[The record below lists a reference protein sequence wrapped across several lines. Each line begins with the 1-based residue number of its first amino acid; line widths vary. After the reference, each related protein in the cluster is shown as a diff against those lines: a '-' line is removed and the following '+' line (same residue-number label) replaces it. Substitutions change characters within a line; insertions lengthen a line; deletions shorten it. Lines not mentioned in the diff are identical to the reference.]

1 MSHLEKDILKGKFG
15 KNPQLK
21 KEAREENAEERIEK
35 KTGKHVK
42 VREMAGKMKI
52 AKNYKYDM
60 RGHNAKH
67 NHTNT
72 YLDIA
77 S

>member
-21 KEAREENAEERIEK
+21 KEAREEDAEEKVEK

-42 VREMAGKMKI
+42 IREVAGKMRLKDSI
-52 AKNYKYDM
+52 KKRPGVSKYD
-60 RGHNAKH
+60 
-67 NHTNT
+67 
-72 YLDIA
+72 
-77 S
+77 SF